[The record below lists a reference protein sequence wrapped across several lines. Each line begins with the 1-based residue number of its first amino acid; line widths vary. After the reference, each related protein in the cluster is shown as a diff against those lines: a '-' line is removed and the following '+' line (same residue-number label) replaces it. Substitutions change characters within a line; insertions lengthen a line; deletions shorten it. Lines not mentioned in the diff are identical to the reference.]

1 MSQDPLTEIIY
12 INDDTVVFLVD
23 NNVIA
28 TYRYSLTTDSEY
40 ESSDEEDDYEINEID
55 STLQYRQNTL
65 RNMR

>member
-1 MSQDPLTEIIY
+1 MSQDPLTEIVF

-40 ESSDEEDDYEINEID
+40 ESSDEEDDYEID